1 MCILRVEDNAINQE
15 VVMQMLKKLV
25 IGLTWPP
32 MAQKPSKW
40 STQAYDL
47 IFTYIQVPE
56 MDGFDATRE
65 SHKRW
70 PEGDPPLIYTFPCL
84 NLCLW

>member
-32 MAQKPSKW
+32 MAQKP
-40 STQAYDL
+40 
-47 IFTYIQVPE
+47 
-56 MDGFDATRE
+56 
-65 SHKRW
+65 
-70 PEGDPPLIYTFPCL
+70 
-84 NLCLW
+84 